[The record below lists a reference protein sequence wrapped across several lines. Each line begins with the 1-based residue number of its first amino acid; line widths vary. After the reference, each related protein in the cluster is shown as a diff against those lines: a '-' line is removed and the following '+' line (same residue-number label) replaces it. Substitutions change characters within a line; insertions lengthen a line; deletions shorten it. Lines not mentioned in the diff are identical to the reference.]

1 MKPELSNTISLTLE
15 GVQADNQ
22 HVRLDDFVSKL
33 RAIQDALNC
42 IDREVNGKETLY
54 CRVVDLS
61 HSSPATVKL
70 EVVLRKHLNNPKARA
85 AYGGSPQIVHH
96 RFFESLTSIRFKN
109 ERIENTSEETI
120 EAFSELI
127 DGLGDAFTS
136 GAIYNGNASIPLDV
150 GFSENLNNQFTPR
163 YKSNGSVVGDLL
175 AISFAKGSKFYLYP
189 QIGPTSVACDFSKAS
204 PEIEKQARACIKK
217 RVRVFGT
224 KWFRP
229 TSGLP
234 FRVNVQRI
242 EEIVRPKIFVSL
254 SPKRSI
260 HKGVSAHDSIAQ
272 LRNDWEE

>member
-1 MKPELSNTISLTLE
+1 MKTQYSNTISLQLE
-15 GVQADNQ
+15 GVEADER
-22 HVRLDDFVSKL
+22 HVRLDDFVTKL
-33 RAIQDALNC
+33 RTLQDALAC
-42 IDREVNGKETLY
+42 IDKEVNGKETLY

-70 EVVLRKHLNNPKARA
+70 ELVLRKHLNNAKARRD
-85 AYGGSPQIVHH
+85 YGNSPHIVHH

-109 ERIENTSEETI
+109 ERLENTSEETI
-120 EAFSELI
+120 EAFSGLI
-127 DGLGDAFTS
+127 DGIGEAFTS
-136 GAIYNGNASIPLDV
+136 GAIYNGNAHVPLDV
-150 GFSENLNNQFTPR
+150 DFSENLNNQLTPR

-229 TSGLP
+229 SSGLP
-234 FRVNVQRI
+234 FRVDVKKI
-242 EEIVRPKIFVSL
+242 EEIIRPKVFVAL
-254 SPKRSI
+254 SPKRSVY
-260 HKGVSAHDSIAQ
+260 KGVPAHESIAQ
-272 LRNDWEE
+272 LRNDWKE